1 MQLAS
6 QKLGDSDGCRIGHII
21 NHVVRLSFAIWEISR
36 TGWAY
41 FPTLQDVLAPATF
54 LNTKAANIMG
64 CEDSVLCAVI
74 VRKGVKTSL
83 KISKQKI
90 LVVDDDRAIRWTL
103 SEALRSWSFAS
114 LEAGTVAD
122 ALAQFQAE
130 LPTAVLLDIDLPDGS
145 GLDALRQIK
154 TERPETVVI
163 IITGNVLID
172 NTIAALRGGAYD
184 FITKPINL
192 EELRVTIRNGIE
204 AHHLRREVDQV
215 RRERAQ
221 QFAFE
226 QIVGESPAMQKMLS
240 LAAKV
245 AESEVSSVLLQG
257 ESGTGKD
264 LVAKAIHYG
273 SRRSDRPFVAINC
286 AALPATLIESELFGY
301 EKGAFTDAKSRK
313 EGLFEQAEGGTLLL
327 DEIGELELAL
337 QAKLLRVLE
346 EGAFRRVGGLKD
358 IPLDVRVIA
367 ASNRDLKT
375 ESEAGRFRLDLYYRL
390 SIIQIDIPPL
400 RERGDDVLLL
410 AEHYINTIGS
420 RLRLRNKISGLSSEV
435 AAVFRRYSWPGN
447 VRELRNVVE
456 RALILEDNSLITTEY
471 LPPGIIGELVPA
483 HNAAKNSRDGSV
495 HFLLPA
501 AGIKLDDVELAFVR
515 QAIERSDGNQTR
527 AAELLGISRDQ
538 LRYRLKKLEGT
549 DTATADSAA

>member
-1 MQLAS
+1 MP
-6 QKLGDSDGCRIGHII
+6 I
-21 NHVVRLSFAIWEISR
+21 
-36 TGWAY
+36 
-41 FPTLQDVLAPATF
+41 
-54 LNTKAANIMG
+54 
-64 CEDSVLCAVI
+64 
-74 VRKGVKTSL
+74 
-83 KISKQKI
+83 
-90 LVVDDDRAIRWTL
+90 
-103 SEALRSWSFAS
+103 
-114 LEAGTVAD
+114 EAGSVAE
-122 ALAQFQAE
+122 ALAQFSAE
-130 LPTAVLLDIDLPDGS
+130 TPAAVLLDIDLPDGS
-145 GLDALRQIK
+145 GLDVLRQIK
-154 TERPETVVI
+154 AERPEAVVI
-163 IITGNVLID
+163 MITGNVLID

-184 FITKPINL
+184 FIGKPISL
-192 EELRVTIRNGIE
+192 EELRVTIRNGLE
-204 AHHLRREVDQV
+204 ARQLRREVDQV

-226 QIVGESPAMQKMLS
+226 QIVGQSPAMQKMLS

-273 SRRSDRPFVAINC
+273 SRRAERPFVAINC

-301 EKGAFTDAKSRK
+301 EKGAFTDAKARK

-327 DEIGELELAL
+327 DEIGELELSL

-410 AEHYINTIGS
+410 AQHYIDTIGS
-420 RLRLRNKISGLSSEV
+420 RLRLRRKITGLSPEV
-435 AAVFRRYSWPGN
+435 AAVFRKYNWPGN
-447 VRELRNVVE
+447 VRELRNVIE
-456 RALILEDNSLITTEY
+456 RALILEDSELITREY
-471 LPPGIIGELVPA
+471 LPRGLTGEPVLSGGTAGGEGMTGVQFVLPGPGI
-483 HNAAKNSRDGSV
+483 S
-495 HFLLPA
+495 
-501 AGIKLDDVELAFVR
+501 LDDVEMSFVR
-515 QAIERSDGNQTR
+515 QAIERSEGNQTR

-538 LRYRLKKLEGT
+538 LRYRLKKLEGAEAVT
-549 DTATADSAA
+549 SDAAS

>member
-1 MQLAS
+1 VDTLAGS
-6 QKLGDSDGCRIGHII
+6 GI
-21 NHVVRLSFAIWEISR
+21 
-36 TGWAY
+36 
-41 FPTLQDVLAPATF
+41 
-54 LNTKAANIMG
+54 
-64 CEDSVLCAVI
+64 
-74 VRKGVKTSL
+74 SL
-83 KISKQKI
+83 KNNKEKI
-90 LVVDDDRAIRWTL
+90 LIVDDDRAIRWTL
-103 SEALRSWSFAS
+103 SEALKSWGFSPI
-114 LEAGTVAD
+114 EAGSVAE
-122 ALAQFQAE
+122 AIPQFTGESPA
-130 LPTAVLLDIDLPDGS
+130 AVLLDIDLPDGS
-145 GLDALRQIK
+145 GLDVLKQIK
-154 TERPETVVI
+154 EERPDVVVVM
-163 IITGNVLID
+163 ITGNVHID

-184 FITKPINL
+184 FIAKPISL

-204 AHHLRREVDQV
+204 AHQLRREVDQV
-215 RRERAQ
+215 RKERAL

-226 QIVGESPAMQKMLS
+226 QIVGESSAMKKMLS

-273 SRRSDRPFVAINC
+273 SHRAERPFVAINC

-301 EKGAFTDAKSRK
+301 EKGAFTDAKARK

-327 DEIGELELAL
+327 DEIGELELSL

-410 AEHYINTIGS
+410 AAHYINTIGS
-420 RLRLRNKISGLSSEV
+420 RIRLRKKITGLSPDV
-435 AAVFRRYSWPGN
+435 AAMFRRYEWPGN
-447 VRELRNVVE
+447 VRELRNVIE
-456 RALILEDNSLITTEY
+456 RALILEDSDVITMEY
-471 LPPGIIGELVPA
+471 LPSALVGGQRATVAAGAAGSEL
-483 HNAAKNSRDGSV
+483 NAQ
-495 HFLLPA
+495 FLLPPQ
-501 AGIKLDDVELAFVR
+501 GISLDEVEMSFVR

-538 LRYRLKKLEGT
+538 LRYRLKKLDET
-549 DTATADSAA
+549 RSLTADPETIVS